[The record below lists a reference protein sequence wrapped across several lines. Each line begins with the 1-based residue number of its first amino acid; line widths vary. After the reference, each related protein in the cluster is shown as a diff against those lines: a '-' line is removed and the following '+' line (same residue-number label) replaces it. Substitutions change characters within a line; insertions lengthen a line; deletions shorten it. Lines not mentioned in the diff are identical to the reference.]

1 VFSGGSSIRVRRAL
15 TGDHGAVSGE
25 ATGERKPELRTGRLE
40 AFSDGVFA
48 IAITLLVLEISIPA
62 GSEDDL
68 FGAFVDQWRSYL
80 AYVVSFATIGVR
92 WLEHAVI
99 TEYVVRADAVLVRL
113 NLLLLMVVSFIPFPT
128 QMLAEYGG
136 DEDAGPIATTIYG
149 ITLLA
154 AAALVSVVWGY
165 AVETRLVRPDMA
177 KELIHD
183 LTTRLTPGIAGYVV
197 MILLGW
203 FFPTVAVLGY
213 LVIAI
218 FLLVPLELLRRRR
231 RTA

>member
-1 VFSGGSSIRVRRAL
+1 VFTEGTIRVRDVA
-15 TGDHGAVSGE
+15 TGEHGAVADDAAPE
-25 ATGERKPELRTGRLE
+25 PTPELRTGRLE

-48 IAITLLVLEISIPA
+48 IAITLLVLEIGIPV

-68 FGAFVDQWRSYL
+68 FGAFVEQWRSYL

-99 TEYVVRADAVLVRL
+99 TEYVVRANAVLIRL

-128 QMLAEYGG
+128 KLLAEYGG
-136 DEDAGPIATTIYG
+136 DDDAGPIATAIYG

-165 AVETRLVRPDMA
+165 AVEARLVRPDMA
-177 KELIHD
+177 HELIRD
-183 LTTRLTPGIAGYVV
+183 LTTRLTPGIAGYVA
-197 MILLGW
+197 MILLGL
-203 FFPTVAVLGY
+203 FFPTAAVLGY
-213 LVIAI
+213 LVIAV

-231 RTA
+231 PA